1 MQIARHA
8 TESYEDGRCDFENSE
23 RDWRVLDATD
33 KCVTVC
39 HGMSKSLLLIVSAEI
54 MKIKIFYLE
63 NMGAERFKR
72 DWDWCYVKARVG
84 TSLLFK
90 LPRRASL
97 NTRLTGRVNFL
108 L

>member
-39 HGMSKSLLLIVSAEI
+39 HGMSKSLLLIHGDHENKNISLRKQRREDSKGIGIGVMQRGKYTLGLHEI
-54 MKIKIFYLE
+54 
-63 NMGAERFKR
+63 
-72 DWDWCYVKARVG
+72 
-84 TSLLFK
+84 
-90 LPRRASL
+90 
-97 NTRLTGRVNFL
+97 
-108 L
+108 

>member
-39 HGMSKSLLLIVSAEI
+39 HGMSKSLLLIVSTEI
-54 MKIKIFYLE
+54 MKIKIFHLE
-63 NMGAERFKR
+63 NKEEKIHWKGIGIVVMQRGKYTLGLHEI
-72 DWDWCYVKARVG
+72 W
-84 TSLLFK
+84 L
-90 LPRRASL
+90 
-97 NTRLTGRVNFL
+97 
-108 L
+108 

>member
-39 HGMSKSLLLIVSAEI
+39 HGMSKSLLLIVSTEI
-54 MKIKIFYLE
+54 MKRKIFHLE
-63 NMGAERFKR
+63 NKR
-72 DWDWCYVKARVG
+72 REDSKGIGIGVMQRGKYTLG
-84 TSLLFK
+84 LHEI
-90 LPRRASL
+90 
-97 NTRLTGRVNFL
+97 
-108 L
+108 